1 MQRLN
6 SLLLAVLLLLPT
18 LAVAAPAADVDGLI
32 TKPSHHSV
40 GVTLDRLEKVL
51 KSKGMTVFARVNH
64 TAGAKGVG
72 LALRPTQVLIFGN
85 PNLGTLLMQGR
96 QTAGIDLPMKALAWK
111 DAKGQVW
118 LSYNDPEYIVKRHH
132 IHGREKV
139 VKKIQAALKKFTD
152 AATAP

>member
-6 SLLLAVLLLLPT
+6 QLLFVALLFIPAL
-18 LAVAAPAADVDGLI
+18 VQAAPAAHVDGLI
-32 TKPSHHSV
+32 TKPSHYSV
-40 GVTLDRLEKVL
+40 GVTLDRLTRVL
-51 KSKGMTVFARVNH
+51 KQHGMTVFARVDH
-64 TAGAKGVG
+64 AAGARNVG

-111 DAKGQVW
+111 DAKGRVW
-118 LSYNDPEYIVKRHH
+118 LSYNDPQYIVERHH
-132 IHGREKV
+132 IRGRGDV
-139 VKKIQAALKKFTD
+139 VKKIRAALKKFTD